1 MAHKTFVLVLCGQH
15 RRTSFRNLR
24 YKDLVIEDWSLCLEV
39 GYLLPTEMVEI
50 EVISQITLI
59 NGVFQI
65 LTADIY
71 QGAKRDLLP
80 YARGYGNYILYC
92 I

>member
-15 RRTSFRNLR
+15 MRTSFRHLG
-24 YKDLVIEDWSLCLEV
+24 YKDVLIEDWSLCLVV
-39 GYLLPTEMVEI
+39 GYLLPTEMLEI
-50 EVISQITLI
+50 EGILQITLI

-65 LTADIY
+65 LTAEIY
-71 QGAKRDLLP
+71 QGEKRDLLP
-80 YARGYGNYILYC
+80 YTQGYGNYILYF